1 MYGIWALVDR
11 TSWDGKRTW
20 HEDQKLSLE
29 QALQI
34 YTVNPAKAYSTWNWN
49 GSLSVGKAADV
60 VVLDRNIFDIPTSEL
75 RNVKVLNTLLAGRS
89 VYGSISRWT

>member
-1 MYGIWALVDR
+1 M
-11 TSWDGKRTW
+11 SF
-20 HEDQKLSLE
+20 
-29 QALQI
+29 
-34 YTVNPAKAYSTWNWN
+34 
-49 GSLSVGKAADV
+49 GKAADV